1 MKILFIVVTFVC
13 SLYAKDKVIAFAQD
27 TMANDWRVAQVKQMQ
42 DALSG
47 VEGVK
52 FIYKDANGDT
62 ALQISHIEEFIT
74 QKVDVIIT
82 SPKDSKLSVFV
93 AKKVKEAG
101 IPLILISRGIESD
114 DYTTFIRP
122 ENYDIGVS
130 AAEFIAKSLNGK
142 GKVFVL
148 QHIPTTTPAIG
159 RTNGFFDTI
168 KKYPSIKVV
177 DMKVAES
184 LRQKAILATEDA
196 LRNGLKFDA
205 IYAQSDSMAIGAI
218 MALELNKIDPK
229 NIVITGID
237 YISDARKLIQEG
249 KMKATY
255 IYPTGGKEGAQIALD
270 ILAGKKVPKDVILKS
285 EEITKENVDKIKPIF

>member
-1 MKILFIVVTFVC
+1 MKIVFMIIIFVY

-47 VEGVK
+47 IAGVK

-62 ALQISHIEEFIT
+62 ALQISHIEEFIA

-82 SPKDSKLSVFV
+82 SPRDSKLSVFV
-93 AKKVKEAG
+93 AKKVKDAG
-101 IPLILISRGIESD
+101 IPLVLISRGIESD

-122 ENYDIGVS
+122 QNYDIGVS
-130 AAEFIAKSLNGK
+130 AAEFIAKSLKGK

-159 RTNGFFDTI
+159 RTNGFFDTL
-168 KKYPSIKVV
+168 KQYPDIKVV
-177 DMKVAES
+177 DMKVADS
-184 LRQKAILATEDA
+184 LRQKAILVTEDA
-196 LRNGLKFDA
+196 IKSGLKFDA

-229 NIVITGID
+229 DIVITGID
-237 YISDARKLIQEG
+237 YISDARKLIQDG
-249 KMKATY
+249 KMRATY

-270 ILAGKKVPKDVILKS
+270 ILAGKKVPKDIILKS
-285 EEITKENVDKIKPIF
+285 EEITKENVDKVEPIF